1 MAFDKFGFPQGI
13 RTPAML
19 QDIENATQ
27 AVQDLKDQWTK
38 DGFGAGEIEEF
49 SNSFIGDEVR
59 KNLISRVAAADS
71 PNKRAEGRTELEG
84 EAVHL
89 ITSAQAQLQS
99 MMMEKIPLSK
109 PEDPVGSAIKGM
121 QITLDN
127 LTQKMNVALQSM
139 GNYADASMMPPMDLD
154 VMIKDAASINA
165 KYMKTIFNKMNEYTN
180 KKLNAELA
188 ATVAKM
194 PATKRSM
201 FADMKQVINQD
212 ILKQYSGIGNNI
224 GGMLSGILSN
234 TLKPNNL
241 IEQAVSMID
250 NPLTPTSNT
259 FFRNWIPGMAV
270 TAGEKI
276 KFRNNVF
283 TVGRTGKTG
292 TTLPTTD
299 TESQSNGNTTLEF
312 DSFATG
318 NSVDGDETLYG
329 DVKTHPTVPVC
340 YAEDIMGQAI
350 AGSKES
356 IVEANSNI
364 IKSMNAFLD
373 DMKIELEDAEQKAKP
388 KARDAS
394 LDGAVLGITDEEGL
408 GNNQGGSFYI
418 TDENVATINAGNVTN
433 RGVGI
438 ASTAPG
444 GGVGL
449 TVDITVTEG
458 GATGTT
464 EGESYIKILDGGS
477 GYNTGGGSPSNTGTN
492 TNQNTTTGG
501 SGTGCKANITYSG
514 GIGTKVTIT
523 EGQGGTGYKKGD
535 VLTVTGAN
543 GGSGCQFEIIKPR
556 GRIDQFGLVL
566 RDRGTGY
573 STGDLI
579 TVFRET
585 YNSTAP
591 DATFTATQT
600 TDPGQVKMDAP
611 TSGKNKPQGL
621 GGIMS
626 MLGGLGGD
634 LSAALDFKNITA
646 NVFPFELPPNPA
658 VSDFYTLKQGGG
670 GMPDSQQ
677 FSLSSLADNAIDTDT
692 LKKIDGLNIPDK
704 LPFAL
709 PTKGMPDISNI
720 ASDIADAAENL
731 TDNLEPYT

>member
-27 AVQDLKDQWTK
+27 SVQNLKDQWTK
-38 DGFGAGEIEEF
+38 DGFNTAQIEEF

-59 KNLISRVAAADS
+59 KNLMSRVAAADS

-84 EAVHL
+84 EAIHL
-89 ITSAQAQLQS
+89 ITAGQAQLQS
-99 MMMEKIPLSK
+99 MMMEKIPLAK
-109 PEDPVGSAIKGM
+109 PEDSVGSAIKGM

-127 LTQKMNVALQSM
+127 MTQKMNIALQSM
-139 GNYADASMMPPMDLD
+139 GNYADASMNPPMNLD
-154 VMIKDAASINA
+154 AMIKDTASINA
-165 KYMKTIFNKMNEYTN
+165 KYMKTIFNKMNEFTN

-188 ATVAKM
+188 STVAKM
-194 PATKRSM
+194 PASKRSM

-212 ILKQYSGIGNNI
+212 ILKQYSGIGNGI
-224 GGMLSGILSN
+224 GGMLSGILSK
-234 TLKPNNL
+234 TLKPNDL
-241 IEQAVSMID
+241 IEQAISMVN

-259 FFRNWIPGMAV
+259 FFRNWIPGMSV
-270 TAGEKI
+270 TQGEKI
-276 KFRNNVF
+276 RFRNNVF
-283 TVGRTGKTG
+283 TVGRTGRTG
-292 TTLPTTD
+292 TTLPTID
-299 TESQSNGNTTLEF
+299 TASQSNGNTTLTF

-329 DVKTHPTVPVC
+329 DVKTHPTVPIC

-350 AGSKES
+350 SGSKDA
-356 IVEANSNI
+356 IVEANSNV

-373 DMKIELEDAEQKAKP
+373 DMKIELEDAEQAAKP

-464 EGESYIKILDGGS
+464 VGELHIKLLTGGS
-477 GYNTGGGSPSNTGTN
+477 GYETPSPVNDPDGTVSNAN
-492 TNQNTTTGG
+492 TTGG
-501 SGTGCKANITYSG
+501 SGSDCKASITFESG
-514 GIGTKVTIT
+514 VVNKITIT

-535 VLTVTGAN
+535 VLTVTGG
-543 GGSGCQFEIIKPR
+543 GGSGCTFEIIKPR

-600 TDPGQVKMDAP
+600 TDPGQVRMDAP

-626 MLGGLGGD
+626 LLGGLGGD

-658 VSDFYTLKQGGG
+658 VADFYTLKQGGG
-670 GMPDSQQ
+670 GMPDSQN
-677 FSLSSLADNAIDTDT
+677 FSLASLADNAIDKVLPD
-692 LKKIDGLNIPDK
+692 DLNIPDK

-720 ASDIADAAENL
+720 ASSLTDAAENL
-731 TDNLEPYT
+731 SDNIQSYT

>member
-27 AVQDLKDQWTK
+27 EVQNLKDQWAK
-38 DGFGAGEIEEF
+38 DGFNTAQIEEF
-49 SNSFIGDEVR
+49 ANSFVGDEVR
-59 KNLISRVAAADS
+59 KNLISRVAASNS

-89 ITSAQAQLQS
+89 ITAAQAQLQS
-99 MMMEKIPLSK
+99 MMVEKIPLAK
-109 PEDPVGSAIKGM
+109 PEDSVGSAIKGM

-127 LTQKMNVALQSM
+127 LTQKMNIALQSM
-139 GNYADASMMPPMDLD
+139 GNYADASMMPPMDLNA
-154 VMIKDAASINA
+154 MIKETASINA

-194 PATKRSM
+194 PASKRSM

-212 ILKQYSGIGNNI
+212 MLKQYSSIGNDI
-224 GGMLSGILSN
+224 GGMLSGILSK
-234 TLKPNNL
+234 TLKPNDL

-250 NPLTPTSNT
+250 NPLTPTSNA
-259 FFRNWIPGMAV
+259 FSRNWIPGMSV
-270 TAGEKI
+270 TKGEKI
-276 KFRNNVF
+276 KFRNNIF

-292 TTLPTTD
+292 TTLPSTD
-299 TESQSNGNTTLEF
+299 TESQSNGNTTLTF
-312 DSFATG
+312 DSFAMG
-318 NSVDGDETLYG
+318 NSSTGDQTLYG
-329 DVKTHPTVPVC
+329 DVPTHPTVPVC
-340 YAEDIMGQAI
+340 YAEDVMGQAI
-350 AGSKES
+350 AGSKDA
-356 IVEANSNI
+356 IVEANSNV

-373 DMKIELEDAEQKAKP
+373 DMKIELGDAEQAAKP

-418 TDENVATINAGNVTN
+418 TDENVATIEAGNVTN

-444 GGVGL
+444 GGLGL

-464 EGESYIKILDGGS
+464 DGETWIKLVAGGS
-477 GYNTGGGSPSNTGTN
+477 GYNDGASPTPSTTGTN
-492 TNQNTTTGG
+492 TNQNTTGG
-501 SGTGCKANITYSG
+501 SGTGCKANITYASG
-514 GIGTKVTIT
+514 TGTKVTIT
-523 EGQGGTGYKKGD
+523 ECQGGTGYKKGD
-535 VLTVTGAN
+535 VLTITGAN

-556 GRIDQFGLVL
+556 GRIDQFGLVINN
-566 RDRGTGY
+566 RGRGY

-579 TVFRET
+579 TVFRED
-585 YNSTAP
+585 YCSTAP

-611 TSGKNKPQGL
+611 KSGKNKPQGL

-626 MLGGLGGD
+626 MLGGLSGD
-634 LSAALDFKNITA
+634 LSAALDFKNIAA

-658 VSDFYTLKQGGG
+658 ISDFYTLKEGGG

-677 FSLSSLADNAIDTDT
+677 FSFSSLADTAINPET
-692 LKKIDGLNIPDK
+692 LSEISDLNIPDK
-704 LPFAL
+704 IPFAL

-720 ASDIADAAENL
+720 ASDLTDAAENL
-731 TDNLEPYT
+731 SDNLQSYT

>member
-27 AVQDLKDQWTK
+27 EVQNLRDQWTR
-38 DGFGAGEIEEF
+38 DGFGVAEIEEF

-59 KNLISRVAAADS
+59 KNLRSRVAAADS
-71 PNKRAEGRTELEG
+71 PNKRAVGRPELEG
-84 EAVHL
+84 EAIHL
-89 ITSAQAQLQS
+89 ITAGQAQLQS
-99 MMMEKIPLSK
+99 YLTEKIPLSK
-109 PEDPVGSAIKGM
+109 PEDSVGSAIKGM

-139 GNYADASMMPPMDLD
+139 GNYADASMNPPMNLD
-154 VMIKDAASINA
+154 AMIQDAASTNA
-165 KYMKTIFNKMNEYTN
+165 KYMKTIFNKMNEFTN
-180 KKLNAELA
+180 KKLNAELSK
-188 ATVAKM
+188 TISKM
-194 PATKRSM
+194 PASKRSM

-212 ILKQYSGIGNNI
+212 MLKQYSGIGNGI
-224 GGMLSGILSN
+224 GGMLSGILSK
-234 TLKPNNL
+234 TLKPNDL
-241 IEQAVSMID
+241 IEQAVSMVN
-250 NPLTPTSNT
+250 NPSTPTSNA
-259 FFRNWIPGMAV
+259 FFRNWIPGMPV
-270 TAGEKI
+270 TQGEKI
-276 KFRNNVF
+276 RFRNNVF
-283 TVGRTGKTG
+283 TVGRTGRTG

-299 TESQSNGNTTLEF
+299 TDSQSNGNTTLTF

-329 DVKTHPTVPVC
+329 DVKTHPTVPIC
-340 YAEDIMGQAI
+340 YAEDVMGQAL
-350 AGSKES
+350 AGSKDV
-356 IVEANSNI
+356 IVEANSNV

-388 KARDAS
+388 KARDGS

-444 GGVGL
+444 GGQGL
-449 TVDITVTEG
+449 TVDITVSSG

-464 EGESYIKILDGGS
+464 VGESYIKLLTGGS
-477 GYNTGGGSPSNTGTN
+477 GYNTGGGSPSNDGTN
-492 TNQNTTTGG
+492 SNQNTTGG
-501 SGTGCKANITYSG
+501 SGSGCKANITYESG
-514 GIGTKVTIT
+514 VGNKVTIT

-535 VLTVTGAN
+535 VLTVAGAN
-543 GGSGCQFEIIKPR
+543 GGSGCTFEIIKPR

-585 YNSTAP
+585 YNSVAP

-600 TDPGQVKMDAP
+600 TDPGQVKIEAP

-626 MLGGLGGD
+626 VLGSLGGD
-634 LSAALDFKNITA
+634 LSAALDFKNIAA

-658 VSDFYTLKQGGG
+658 VADFYTLNEGGG

-677 FSLSSLADNAIDTDT
+677 FSLSSLADTAINPET
-692 LKKIDGLNIPDK
+692 LSEISDLDIPKK

-720 ASDIADAAENL
+720 ASGLTDAAENL
-731 TDNLEPYT
+731 SDNLQSYT

>member
-1 MAFDKFGFPQGI
+1 MALDKFGFPQGI

-27 AVQDLKDQWTK
+27 AVQNLKDQWTK
-38 DGFGAGEIEEF
+38 DGFNTAQIEEF

-59 KNLISRVAAADS
+59 KNLRSRVAASNS

-84 EAVHL
+84 EAIHL
-89 ITSAQAQLQS
+89 ITAGQAQLQS
-99 MMMEKIPLSK
+99 MMVEKIPLAK
-109 PEDPVGSAIKGM
+109 PEDSVGSAIKGM

-127 LTQKMNVALQSM
+127 LTQKMNISLQSM
-139 GNYADASMMPPMDLD
+139 GNYADASMMPPMNLD
-154 VMIKDAASINA
+154 AMIQETASINA
-165 KYMKTIFNKMNEYTN
+165 KYMKTIFNKMNEFTN

-188 ATVAKM
+188 STVAKM
-194 PATKRSM
+194 PASKRSM

-212 ILKQYSGIGNNI
+212 MLKQYSGIGNGI
-224 GGMLSGILSN
+224 GGMLSGILSK
-234 TLKPNNL
+234 TLKPNDL
-241 IEQAVSMID
+241 IEQAMSMVN
-250 NPLTPTSNT
+250 NPSTPTSNA
-259 FFRNWIPGMAV
+259 FFRNWIPGMEV

-276 KFRNNVF
+276 KFRNNIF
-283 TVGRTGKTG
+283 TVERTGRTG
-292 TTLPTTD
+292 TTLPTTN
-299 TESQSNGNTTLEF
+299 TGSQSNGNTSLTF

-329 DVKTHPTVPVC
+329 DVPTHPVVPIC
-340 YAEDIMGQAI
+340 YAENIMGQAI
-350 AGSKES
+350 SGSKDA
-356 IVEANSNI
+356 IVEANSNV

-388 KARDAS
+388 KARDGS

-464 EGESYIKILDGGS
+464 EGESYIKLLTGGS
-477 GYNTGGGSPSNTGTN
+477 GYNDGGTPSSNDGTN
-492 TNQNTTTGG
+492 SNQNTTGG
-501 SGTGCKANITYSG
+501 SGSGCKANITYESG
-514 GIGTKVTIT
+514 VGNKVTIT

-535 VLTVTGAN
+535 VLTVAGAN
-543 GGSGCQFEIIKPR
+543 GGSGCTFEIIKPR

-585 YNSTAP
+585 YNSVAP

-600 TDPGQVKMDAP
+600 TNPGQVKMDAP

-626 MLGGLGGD
+626 ILGSLGGD
-634 LSAALDFKNITA
+634 LSAALDFKNIA
-646 NVFPFELPPNPA
+646 GNVFPFELPPNPA
-658 VSDFYTLKQGGG
+658 VSDFYTLAQGGG

-677 FSLSSLADNAIDTDT
+677 FSLSSLADTAIDPLEKLGD
-692 LKKIDGLNIPDK
+692 LDIPEK
-704 LPFAL
+704 LPFAV
-709 PTKGMPDISNI
+709 PSKDMPDISNI
-720 ASDIADAAENL
+720 ASELTDAAENL
-731 TDNLEPYT
+731 SDNLQSYT

>member
-27 AVQDLKDQWTK
+27 SVQNLKDQWAK
-38 DGFGAGEIEEF
+38 DGFNTAQIEEF

-59 KNLISRVAAADS
+59 KNLMSRVAAANS

-99 MMMEKIPLSK
+99 MMLEKIPIAK
-109 PEDPVGSAIKGM
+109 PDDSVCTAIKGM

-127 LTQKMNVALQSM
+127 LTHKMNVALQSM
-139 GNYADASMMPPMDLD
+139 GNYADASMNPPMNLD
-154 VMIKDAASINA
+154 AMIQDAASTNA
-165 KYMKTIFNKMNEYTN
+165 KYMKTIFNKINEYTN

-188 ATVAKM
+188 STVAKM
-194 PATKRSM
+194 PASKRSM

-212 ILKQYSGIGNNI
+212 MLKQYSGIGNDI
-224 GGMLSGILSN
+224 GGMLSGILSK
-234 TLKPNNL
+234 TLKPNDL
-241 IEQAVSMID
+241 IEQTMLMID
-250 NPLTPTSNT
+250 NPTTPTSNA
-259 FFRNWIPGMAV
+259 FFRNWIPGMEV

-276 KFRNNVF
+276 RFRNNIY
-283 TVGRTGKTG
+283 TVGRTGRTG
-292 TTLPTTD
+292 TTLPD
-299 TESQSNGNTTLEF
+299 PATESQSNGNTTLTF
-312 DSFATG
+312 DSVFTG
-318 NSVDGDETLYG
+318 NSADDDQTLYG
-329 DVKTHPTVPVC
+329 DVKTHPTVPIC
-340 YAEDIMGQAI
+340 YAENIMGQALS
-350 AGSKES
+350 GSKDA
-356 IVEANSNI
+356 IVEANTNV

-373 DMKIELEDAEQKAKP
+373 DMKIELEDVEQKAKP
-388 KARDAS
+388 KARDGS

-444 GGVGL
+444 GGRGL

-477 GYNTGGGSPSNTGTN
+477 GFNTGGGSPSNTGTN
-492 TNQNTTTGG
+492 TNQNTTGG

-523 EGQGGTGYKKGD
+523 EGQGGTGYKKGE

-543 GGSGCQFEIIKPR
+543 GGSGCTFEIIKPR

-566 RDRGTGY
+566 NNPGRGY

-579 TVFRET
+579 TVFRED
-585 YNSTAP
+585 YCSTPP

-600 TDPGQVKMDAP
+600 TDPGQVTMDAP
-611 TSGKNKPQGL
+611 TSGKNKPQAL

-626 MLGGLGGD
+626 MLGSLGGD

-646 NVFPFELPPNPA
+646 NVFPFELPPNP
-658 VSDFYTLKQGGG
+658 VSYTHL
-670 GMPDSQQ
+670 
-677 FSLSSLADNAIDTDT
+677 T
-692 LKKIDGLNIPDK
+692 
-704 LPFAL
+704 L
-709 PTKGMPDISNI
+709 PTKRIV
-720 ASDIADAAENL
+720 
-731 TDNLEPYT
+731 

>member
-27 AVQDLKDQWTK
+27 SVQNLKDQWTK
-38 DGFGAGEIEEF
+38 DGFNTAQIEEF

-59 KNLISRVAAADS
+59 KNLMSRVAAADS

-84 EAVHL
+84 EAIHL
-89 ITSAQAQLQS
+89 ITSGQAQLQS
-99 MMMEKIPLSK
+99 MMMEKIPLAK

-127 LTQKMNVALQSM
+127 MTQKMNTALQSM
-139 GNYADASMMPPMDLD
+139 GNYADASMNPPMNLD
-154 VMIKDAASINA
+154 AMIKDTASINA
-165 KYMKTIFNKMNEYTN
+165 KYMKTIFNKMNEFTN

-188 ATVAKM
+188 STIAKM
-194 PATKRSM
+194 PASKRSM

-212 ILKQYSGIGNNI
+212 ILKQYSGIGNGI

-234 TLKPNNL
+234 TLKPNDL
-241 IEQAVSMID
+241 IEQAISMVD
-250 NPLTPTSNT
+250 NPSTPTSNA
-259 FFRNWIPGMAV
+259 FFRNWIPGMSV
-270 TAGEKI
+270 TQGEKI

-292 TTLPTTD
+292 TTLPTID
-299 TESQSNGNTTLEF
+299 TESQSNGNTTLTF

-318 NSVDGDETLYG
+318 NSVNGDETLYG
-329 DVKTHPTVPVC
+329 DEKTHPTVPIC

-350 AGSKES
+350 SGSKDA
-356 IVEANSNI
+356 IVEANSNV

-373 DMKIELEDAEQKAKP
+373 DMKIELGDAEQAAKP

-444 GGVGL
+444 GGQGL

-492 TNQNTTTGG
+492 TNQNTTGG

-523 EGQGGTGYKKGD
+523 ECQGGTGYKKGD
-535 VLTVTGAN
+535 VITITGAN

-566 RDRGTGY
+566 RNRGTGY

-579 TVFRET
+579 TVFRED
-585 YNSTAP
+585 YCSTAP

-600 TDPGQVKMDAP
+600 TDPGQVRMDAP

-626 MLGGLGGD
+626 LLGGLGAD
-634 LSAALDFKNITA
+634 LSAALDFKNITS

-670 GMPDSQQ
+670 GMPDSQN
-677 FSLSSLADNAIDTDT
+677 FSLASLADNAIDKVLPD
-692 LKKIDGLNIPDK
+692 DLNIPDK
-704 LPFAL
+704 IPFAL

-720 ASDIADAAENL
+720 ASGLTDAAENL
-731 TDNLEPYT
+731 SDNLQSYT